1 MLQWKNVKFRVI
13 PIWGEEALCD
23 QPWLTNLRLFF
34 CCGAPASQSLGWEVA
49 KMLSALQA
57 FFAAWAMLC
66 CQCNRASSVLV
77 ELFHQRGELDAK
89 VWFIFFSHCF
99 AVFVD
104 FWALP
109 QTCLPRFSFMFV
121 LGLLTNLLILVNG
134 GKADFSSLASCD
146 LPLPDHCNGWKPTET
161 KIGEK

>member
-1 MLQWKNVKFRVI
+1 MG
-13 PIWGEEALCD
+13 WGSPLGPALID
-23 QPWLTNLRLFF
+23 EPQAFLLLWSSSKPEPWVGGCKEPCRL
-34 CCGAPASQSLGWEVA
+34 
-49 KMLSALQA
+49 
-57 FFAAWAMLC
+57 FFAAWAMLW

-104 FWALP
+104 LWALP

-134 GKADFSSLASCD
+134 GKADFSSLASSD
-146 LPLPDHCNGWKPTET
+146 SPLPDHCKGWKPTET